1 MKSRISVLLLLV
13 TAACGF
19 YGVAVLAGAQ
29 DAPVPPIPPAP
40 PSAALAP
47 PVPPLPPSAPFFAAA
62 PAAPATPAMPAMP
75 ATPAM
80 PGVPAA
86 PASPAESTWNV
97 WDHRH
102 SMSMSGGHHE
112 PVADCSDLHVR
123 FDDRDAVME
132 TEERTVPKAEAP
144 TLRVHPHKNGGVQ
157 VQGWDKDTYSV
168 TSCKFASNEGGGAQ
182 RILAQMTLSV
192 KNGEVSTSGPGD
204 DGEWTIYLLVRAPKA
219 AVIDLETA
227 NGPLSLYSVDGKLTA
242 HATNGPITL
251 RDFSGDADVRAAN
264 GPITITGS
272 SGNVRIHTEN
282 GPITLRDFSGDADVR
297 AANGPITI
305 TGSSGNVR
313 IHTENGPISINLKGT
328 TWSGTG
334 LTADAQ
340 NGPLTLSVPS
350 DYKSSFSVESR
361 NYSPMSCH
369 ASICD
374 NARKTWDDNNRRI
387 EFGGSPAMIKLS
399 TVNGPVSIQSS
410 REEM

>member
-1 MKSRISVLLLLV
+1 MKSRFGFVVLPV

-19 YGVAVLAGAQ
+19 YALTALAGAQ
-29 DAPVPPIPPAP
+29 GPTPPTPPAP
-40 PSAALAP
+40 SSSVLVAP
-47 PVPPLPPSAPFFAAA
+47 APPLPPSVPSYAAAPTEPAA
-62 PAAPATPAMPAMP
+62 PAATPMPPMPAMP
-75 ATPAM
+75 AAPA
-80 PGVPAA
+80 VPAR
-86 PASPAESTWNV
+86 PAEPGWFDG
-97 WDHRH
+97 DHRH
-102 SMSMSGGHHE
+102 SVSMSGGHHE
-112 PVADCSDLHVR
+112 PASDCSDLHVR

-132 TEERTVPKAEAP
+132 SEERTVTKADAP
-144 TLRVHPHKNGGVQ
+144 TLRVRPHKNGGVQ

-168 TSCKFASNEGGGAQ
+168 TSCKFASNEDGGAQ
-182 RILAQMTLSV
+182 RILAQMTLSIR
-192 KNGEVSTSGPGD
+192 NGEVSTSGPSD
-204 DGEWTIYLLVRAPKA
+204 DGDWTIYLLIRAPKSS
-219 AVIDLETA
+219 VIDLETA

-251 RDFSGDADVRAAN
+251 RDFSGDA
-264 GPITITGS
+264 
-272 SGNVRIHTEN
+272 E
-282 GPITLRDFSGDADVR
+282 VR

-328 TWSGTG
+328 SWSGTG

-369 ASICD
+369 ASICE

-387 EFGGSPAMIKLS
+387 EFGGSPAMIRLT
-399 TVNGPVSIQSS
+399 TVNGPVSVQSS
-410 REEM
+410 RGEM

>member
-1 MKSRISVLLLLV
+1 MKSRSKLVLLLV
-13 TAACGF
+13 TAVCGF
-19 YGVAVLAGAQ
+19 YALAGAQ
-29 DAPVPPIPPAP
+29 VGPTPPTPPSPPTSVVSPPAP
-40 PSAALAP
+40 PPMPPSLPVYASAPAEPAP
-47 PVPPLPPSAPFFAAA
+47 PAM
-62 PAAPATPAMPAMP
+62 PAIPAMP
-75 ATPAM
+75 ATPA
-80 PGVPAA
+80 VPAG
-86 PASPAESTWNV
+86 PAEPSWTD

-102 SMSMSGGHHE
+102 SMSMSGGHRE
-112 PVADCSDLHVR
+112 PATDCSDFHVR
-123 FDDRDAVME
+123 FDDRDAVTE
-132 TEERTVPKAEAP
+132 TEERTVTKADAP
-144 TLRVHPHKNGGVQ
+144 TLRIRPHKNGGVQ

-168 TSCKFASNEGGGAQ
+168 TSCKFASNEDGGAQ

-192 KNGEVSTSGPGD
+192 KNGEVATNGPSD
-204 DGEWTIYLLVRAPKA
+204 DGDWAIYLLIRAPKA

-282 GPITLRDFSGDADVR
+282 GPI
-297 AANGPITI
+297 
-305 TGSSGNVR
+305 
-313 IHTENGPISINLKGT
+313 SINLKGT
-328 TWSGTG
+328 TWSGAG

-387 EFGGSPAMIKLS
+387 EYGGSPAMIRLS

-410 REEM
+410 RGEM

>member
-1 MKSRISVLLLLV
+1 MKSRLRILLLLV

-19 YGVAVLAGAQ
+19 YAVTVLASAQGAPTPPT
-29 DAPVPPIPPAP
+29 APTP
-40 PSAALAP
+40 PSAVPAP
-47 PVPPLPPSAPFFAAA
+47 PVPPLPPSFPVYAASPSEPLAPPA
-62 PAAPATPAMPAMP
+62 PAMPPMPPMPAMP
-75 ATPAM
+75 A
-80 PGVPAA
+80 A
-86 PASPAESTWNV
+86 PAIPAIPAPQDWTD

-102 SMSMSGGHHE
+102 SVSVSGRHRE
-112 PVADCSDLHVR
+112 PASDCSDLHVR

-132 TEERTVPKAEAP
+132 KEERTVTKAEAP
-144 TLRVHPHKNGGVQ
+144 TLRVRPHKNGGVQ

-168 TSCKFASNEGGGAQ
+168 TFCKFASDEDGSAQ

-192 KNGEVSTSGPGD
+192 QNGEVSTNGPSDEGD
-204 DGEWTIYLLVRAPKA
+204 WTIYLLIRAPKA
-219 AVIDLETA
+219 SVIDMETA

-264 GPITITGS
+264 GPISIS
-272 SGNVRIHTEN
+272 
-282 GPITLRDFSGDADVR
+282 
-297 AANGPITI
+297 
-305 TGSSGNVR
+305 GSSGNVR

-328 TWSGTG
+328 TWNGTG

-387 EFGGSPAMIKLS
+387 EYGGSPAMIRLS

>member
-1 MKSRISVLLLLV
+1 MKSRFRFVLLLV

-19 YGVAVLAGAQ
+19 YALTALAGAQ
-29 DAPVPPIPPAP
+29 GPTPPTPPAP
-40 PSAALAP
+40 SSSVPVAPAP
-47 PVPPLPPSAPFFAAA
+47 PWPPSVPFYAAAPSEPAA
-62 PAAPATPAMPAMP
+62 PAAPPMPPMPAMP
-75 ATPAM
+75 AAPA
-80 PGVPAA
+80 VPAR
-86 PASPAESTWNV
+86 PAEPGWFDG
-97 WDHRH
+97 DHRH
-102 SMSMSGGHHE
+102 SVGMSGGHHE
-112 PVADCSDLHVR
+112 PASDCSDLHVR

-132 TEERTVPKAEAP
+132 SEERTVTKADAP
-144 TLRVHPHKNGGVQ
+144 TLRVRPHKNGGVQ

-168 TSCKFASNEGGGAQ
+168 TSCKFASNEDGGAQ
-182 RILAQMTLSV
+182 RILAQMTLSIR
-192 KNGEVSTSGPGD
+192 NGEVSTSGPSD
-204 DGEWTIYLLVRAPKA
+204 DGDWTIYLLIRAPKSS
-219 AVIDLETA
+219 VIDLETA

-251 RDFSGDADVRAAN
+251 RDFSGDA
-264 GPITITGS
+264 
-272 SGNVRIHTEN
+272 E
-282 GPITLRDFSGDADVR
+282 VR

-328 TWSGTG
+328 SWSGTG

-369 ASICD
+369 ASICE

-387 EFGGSPAMIKLS
+387 EFGGSPAMIRLT
-399 TVNGPVSIQSS
+399 TVNGPVSVQSS
-410 REEM
+410 RGEM

>member
-1 MKSRISVLLLLV
+1 
-13 TAACGF
+13 
-19 YGVAVLAGAQ
+19 
-29 DAPVPPIPPAP
+29 
-40 PSAALAP
+40 
-47 PVPPLPPSAPFFAAA
+47 
-62 PAAPATPAMPAMP
+62 
-75 ATPAM
+75 
-80 PGVPAA
+80 
-86 PASPAESTWNV
+86 
-97 WDHRH
+97 
-102 SMSMSGGHHE
+102 MSMSGGRHE
-112 PVADCSDLHVR
+112 PATDCSDFHVR
-123 FDDRDAVME
+123 FDDRDAVTE
-132 TEERTVPKAEAP
+132 SEERTITKADAP
-144 TLRVHPHKNGGVQ
+144 TLHVRPHRNGGVQ

-168 TSCKFASNEGGGAQ
+168 TSCKFASNEDGSAQ

-192 KNGEVSTSGPGD
+192 KSGEVSTSGPSD
-204 DGEWTIYLLVRAPKA
+204 DGEWAIYLLIRAPKG

-282 GPITLRDFSGDADVR
+282 GPI
-297 AANGPITI
+297 
-305 TGSSGNVR
+305 
-313 IHTENGPISINLKGT
+313 SINLKGT
-328 TWSGTG
+328 TWSGAG

-369 ASICD
+369 ASICE

-399 TVNGPVSIQSS
+399 TVNGPVSVQSS
-410 REEM
+410 RDEM